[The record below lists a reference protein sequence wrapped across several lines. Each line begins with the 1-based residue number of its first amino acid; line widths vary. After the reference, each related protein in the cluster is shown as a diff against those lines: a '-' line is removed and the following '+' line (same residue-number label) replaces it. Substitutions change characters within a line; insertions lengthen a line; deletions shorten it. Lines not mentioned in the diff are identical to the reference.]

1 MNTRIAWIIPI
12 FALLFASCQE
22 TSKEGTTDKVNPS
35 KPLQTPIQKS
45 ASPAKRPT
53 ITHATPQQPKGA
65 AASLG
70 ITVDDGK
77 IIIDTRQTKD
87 FLHGIGEKM
96 KRSFKK
102 IESTLQKE
110 KISSP
115 NETGIIIN
123 DTSMQIDLNKTK
135 NFMEKWMRSM
145 ESVVNELNKTMDE
158 IKRSLPQR

>member
-12 FALLFASCQE
+12 FALLFASCQD
-22 TSKEGTTDKVNPS
+22 TSKEDTIDKVNPD
-35 KPLQTPIQKS
+35 KPLQTHIQKS
-45 ASPAKRPT
+45 TSRTKRPT
-53 ITHATPQQPKGA
+53 ITHATPQQHRGT

-87 FLHGIGEKM
+87 YLHDIGQKM
-96 KRSFKK
+96 KKSFKE
-102 IESTLQKE
+102 IESTLQKA